1 MSQSYQ
7 IPTEKEKDNKTSLQA
22 RRSDSVSVTMVS
34 TTPLNSA
41 AKPIQQ
47 LPDSTLSHLENIF
60 EAVKKQVSIWGER
73 ARWKIDLVLLPAE
86 DEDTENSNQVVGG
99 SSNQQQ
105 SGLHTPTSD
114 NAGDTPASA
123 HGQLQLTT
131 TSTQTQPPQVQ
142 FNTQAENVRVENPMR
157 YTLDDDTIEKLD
169 IESAKHMLKEVI
181 LHIRAYESMLNRVS
195 RETES
200 KIKEAQT
207 KVKKANEHIESM
219 AKFHSI
225 REKEKTSKHS
235 VELKILQEDVK
246 ILSRKYKEANAQ
258 LADVKAKYASLQE
271 QVARS
276 KETDRRNMKRKAQS
290 KTTDMVGKIVEYVP
304 QQQTNGYLT
313 YNFPY
318 VQKMPPQQN
327 PQKYSQN
334 QQPQQLNPPP
344 PSSSP
349 SVQYSNGRSVL
360 PPAYASQQED
370 PNRRNFPPY
379 QITQTLQNNSS
390 HYPPYPSNQLHSE
403 NNRPVFSPYSFPQ
416 HHQSPQDIRQTQSA
430 TYPMQMNNLPTST
443 QPRVV
448 PAYNHIQQNI
458 PVTPTIASSIPTYI
472 SIQKSERSGLDN
484 LSLAAEL
491 ILSSLPSST
500 STQKHN
506 GQQTISNSS
515 IIQKSSSRE
524 VSSSSD
530 CSTISIET
538 PINVVTIPATNTSLV
553 ETPINIRQTNG
564 GMSTPST
571 PPPSFN
577 TRLINSSKNISTP
590 DTITAADDDT
600 GYQSIPIYTDRHS
613 IHTLSPPREVYEDNH
628 SSSGDETDEFID
640 GEGNHQV
647 LEESKSDIKFD
658 LETEGIN
665 GDVTSNHEESE
676 EETNGPLKKKR
687 RLSNVKRV
695 PPPVQIF

>member
-7 IPTEKEKDNKTSLQA
+7 IPLEKEKDNKTSLQA

-34 TTPLNSA
+34 ATPPNSA

-47 LPDSTLSHLENIF
+47 LPASTLSHLENIF

-86 DEDTENSNQVVGG
+86 EEEDTENSNQVGG

-114 NAGDTPASA
+114 NAGDTPVSA

-131 TSTQTQPPQVQ
+131 ISTQTQPPQVQ
-142 FNTQAENVRVENPMR
+142 FYTQAENVRVENPMR

-169 IESAKHMLKEVI
+169 IETAKRMLKEAI
-181 LHIRAYESMLNRVS
+181 LHIRAYESALNRVS
-195 RETES
+195 RESET
-200 KIKEAQT
+200 KVKEAQARA
-207 KVKKANEHIESM
+207 KKANEQIESM

-258 LADVKAKYASLQE
+258 LADVKAKYTSLQE
-271 QVARS
+271 QVIRS
-276 KETDRRNMKRKAQS
+276 KEVQS
-290 KTTDMVGKIVEYVP
+290 KPTDMVGKIVEYVP

-327 PQKYSQN
+327 PQQYLQN
-334 QQPQQLNPPP
+334 QPPQQLNPTLPS
-344 PSSSP
+344 SSSP
-349 SVQYSNGRSVL
+349 SVQYSNGRPVI
-360 PPAYASQQED
+360 PPAYTSQQD

-379 QITQTLQNNSS
+379 QMTQTIQNNSS
-390 HYPPYPSNQLHSE
+390 RYPTYPSNQLHSE

-416 HHQSPQDIRQTQSA
+416 HHQPPQDIRQTQPA
-430 TYPMQMNNLPTST
+430 TYPIQMNTLPAST

-448 PAYNHIQQNI
+448 PAYTHIQQNV
-458 PVTPTIASSIPTYI
+458 PATPTIETSISTYVPV
-472 SIQKSERSGLDN
+472 QRSERSGLDN

-491 ILSSLPSST
+491 ILSSAIPSST
-500 STQKHN
+500 SISKQD
-506 GQQTISNSS
+506 GQQIISNSTPKK
-515 IIQKSSSRE
+515 ISSRE

-530 CSTISIET
+530 CSTISMET
-538 PINVVTIPATNTSLV
+538 PINVSTSAASTSLV
-553 ETPINIRQTNG
+553 ETHINIKQTN

-571 PPPSFN
+571 PPPRFN
-577 TRLINSSKNISTP
+577 TRLVNSSKNISTP
-590 DTITAADDDT
+590 DTITVIADDDI
-600 GYQSIPIYTDRHS
+600 GYKSTPIYADGHS
-613 IHTLSPPREVYEDNH
+613 IHTLSPSMEVYEDNN
-628 SSSGDETDEFID
+628 SSSGDETDEFIH

-647 LEESKSDIKFD
+647 LEESKSDVKSD
-658 LETEGIN
+658 LTTESIN
-665 GDVTSNHEESE
+665 VDVTSNHHKEESE
-676 EETNGPLKKKR
+676 EESNGPPKKKR

-695 PPPVQIF
+695 LPPVQIF